1 MSPSPFHVIHITSDS
16 ATIQQ
21 DPDWKENIFK
31 LLDSGVECPLIIRD
45 SPIDQKFLN
54 QLLSLKESPKFWK
67 KDWKEGSPVYAYLEG
82 GWNRFTGRDT
92 SYKQNAVYLAI
103 DPIVDILL
111 KLHYGNELWMAE
123 TELRKEAKRAKEVT
137 TELETAKTR
146 IAELEADL
154 AAALRSLRML
164 GQGGDHSNNGTDSP
178 SD

>member
-1 MSPSPFHVIHITSDS
+1 MSPKPFHVIHITSES
-16 ATIQQ
+16 AKIQRN
-21 DPDWKENIFK
+21 PEYKENLYE
-31 LLDSGVECPLIIRD
+31 LLDSGVECPLIIRN

-54 QLLSLKESPKFWK
+54 QLLSLKQSPKFWK
-67 KDWKEGSPVYAYLEG
+67 ANWEEGSPVYAYLQD

-92 SYKQNAVYLAI
+92 SYKQNSVYLAI

-123 TELRKEAKRAKEVT
+123 TELRKEAKLANEAT
-137 TELETAKTR
+137 TKLETAKNR

-164 GQGGDHSNNGTDSP
+164 GQGGQESTP
-178 SD
+178 